1 MQRTLTFVLLHVLLV
16 STFESENCPGDC
28 HCTMDGSLMLVDC
41 SSLELSEL
49 PEFEDNQVHILDLS
63 KNQFTVIPSQLE
75 KFEYL
80 QYLDLSENQI
90 QKLKPNSLKGLVTLG
105 MLNLSKNNISSWAG
119 INPKTLLEPAVSL
132 RELSLSGNPLTSFS
146 TNDENL
152 MIVSKSLQLLDLS
165 HCKISKIIG
174 QQVLQGMN
182 ELKHLILSGNQI
194 RSISDIES
202 ESLMTLDLSNNR
214 LTSLMPTMLTGL
226 PALSSLNLARNY
238 RLSLENKN
246 GEFVHSVSLRKI
258 DLSFCNMDTIEIDGF
273 PALTTAILKGN
284 MLRQLTSDSF
294 VNNQMLESLDLSQ
307 NSINSVDSNTFKLMK
322 RLKTLNLSYNMIPKI
337 EREAF
342 KENELLAKLD
352 VSRNYLSRFNRIT
365 APSLTHL
372 NMTWCEIMTIEHDA
386 LSGFQELISLDLS
399 NNLISE
405 LPDFLASSSLQF
417 LDLSMNRMVTVR
429 NFTFAG
435 FPEIQTLKLAGN
447 RFTTPFKRELFS
459 ENPYL
464 SSLSLGDNPW
474 QCNCQDLYSFFTF
487 ITDPPAKVWE
497 KQSLK
502 CQTPENVAGRTWES
516 ACFFTWYPQST
527 MGTSEKIWTFF
538 MVTVIAFSGC
548 MCLIMSVRRAIEGRA
563 QTLRE
568 EERERNLEEGR
579 EIIRQN
585 RVRMQQE
592 ALRDAPDPR
601 ETRPPCYSDAIRMPR
616 LDASFASLNEYGRG
630 KNKAR
635 RKDVEDEEIEEDVP
649 LRRNRCRSE
658 EILSMRS
665 TVNGQALQRVHPF
678 EGEMRDSRQV
688 TTESANGSE
697 YEEIRNFNEQSVTT
711 LNDRSPYA
719 SRRLPNGAVNSQQR
733 RNNSQQPNN
742 SQSVI
747 SSSQQSTPGPSN
759 PPLELTENHFD
770 ESPKHDVTNIVERE
784 GSNEFITF
792 EIRRQTEYIIPPAN
806 VDNNDTDE
814 SGSRPTSF

>member
-1 MQRTLTFVLLHVLLV
+1 MQRILTFVLLHVLLV
-16 STFESENCPGDC
+16 NTFESENCPGDC

-49 PEFEDNQVHILDLS
+49 PDFEDNQVHILDLS
-63 KNQFTVIPSQLE
+63 KNQFTMIPPQLE

-119 INPKTLLEPAVSL
+119 INPNTLLAPAVSL

-146 TNDENL
+146 SNDENL
-152 MIVSKSLQLLDLS
+152 LIVSKSLQLLDLS
-165 HCKISKIIG
+165 YCKISKIMG
-174 QQVLQGMN
+174 QQVLRGMS
-182 ELKHLILSGNQI
+182 ELNHLILAGNQI

-202 ESLMTLDLSNNR
+202 DSLMTLDLSNNR
-214 LTSLMPTMLTGL
+214 LTNLMPTMLTGL
-226 PALSSLNLARNY
+226 PALTSLNLARNY

-246 GEFVHSVSLRKI
+246 GEFVHSVSLRRI
-258 DLSFCNMDTIEIDGF
+258 DLSFCNMDKIEIDGF

-284 MLRQLTSDSF
+284 MLRQLTTDSF
-294 VNNQMLESLDLSQ
+294 VNNQMIENLDLSQ

-322 RLKTLNLSYNMIPKI
+322 RLKTLNLSYNMIPRI

-342 KENELLAKLD
+342 KENELLTKLD
-352 VSRNYLSRFNRIT
+352 ISRNYLSRFNRIT

-405 LPDFLASSSLQF
+405 LPDFLASSSLQV

-435 FPEIQTLKLAGN
+435 FPELQTLKLAGN
-447 RFTTPFKRELFS
+447 RFTTPFRRELFS

-464 SSLSLGDNPW
+464 AEISLSDNPW
-474 QCNCQDLYSFFTF
+474 QCNCNDLYGFYTF

-502 CQTPENVAGRTWES
+502 CQSPENVAGRTWEK

-527 MGTSEKIWTFF
+527 MGRTEKIWTFF
-538 MVTVIAFSGC
+538 MVSVIAFSCC

-568 EERERNLEEGR
+568 QERERNLEEGR

-592 ALRDAPDPR
+592 AQRDAPDPR

-616 LDASFASLNEYGRG
+616 LDASFASLNDYGRA

-635 RKDVEDEEIEEDVP
+635 RKDEDEEIDEDVP

-665 TVNGQALQRVHPF
+665 TVNDNNGRAPLRVHPF
-678 EGEMRDSRQV
+678 EGEMRDSRPV
-688 TTESANGSE
+688 TTQSGHGS

-719 SRRLPNGAVNSQQR
+719 ARRQTGGAQQTRSNNAQSSRS
-733 RNNSQQPNN
+733 NNSQQST
-742 SQSVI
+742 SQS
-747 SSSQQSTPGPSN
+747 PGPSN
-759 PPLELTENHFD
+759 QPLELTENHF
-770 ESPKHDVTNIVERE
+770 ESPKHDDTTIEERE

-792 EIRRQTEYIIPPAN
+792 EIRRQTDYIVPPTNA
-806 VDNNDTDE
+806 DTDE